1 MPLASNSLPRGARRL
16 APLALVGLTL
26 AWAAPAR
33 AQTADEQAEAL
44 FREGREAVD
53 HGDFAAGCAKFAAS
67 LKLTQRPGPL
77 LNLASCEEH
86 QGHLISALAHW
97 TEAIALLPKGDD
109 RIESSRKR
117 AEALGRR
124 IPRLTVTLAPEPP
137 TGTKITL
144 DGATLSP
151 AALGLPQPID
161 LGEHTLVTSAPGHI
175 DAKSTLILA
184 ESERREV
191 TVTPGLPEATT
202 PAVVK
207 PPVSD
212 TPPSI
217 ASPKASG
224 GMRTAGFVI
233 GGVGVVSLAVGA
245 ITGVMTI
252 GKNTAIDTTCN
263 KMSPCPASKREE
275 VIGLQDSGKT
285 LSAVSTITF
294 ALGAVGLGAGV
305 TLVLLGGPA
314 RAPKA
319 ATIAPLVLPGGGG
332 LMMGG
337 SF

>member
-1 MPLASNSLPRGARRL
+1 MIIQRISLSFAITTTLVVAAASPVA
-16 APLALVGLTL
+16 
-26 AWAAPAR
+26 
-33 AQTADEQAEAL
+33 AQTPDEQAAAL

-53 HGDFAAGCAKFAAS
+53 HGDFATGCAKFAAS

-86 QGHLISALAHW
+86 QGHLISALTHW

-109 RIESSRKR
+109 RIESSRQR

-124 IPRLTVTLAPEPP
+124 IPRLTVTLAPDPP

-151 AALGLPQPID
+151 AALGLPQAID
-161 LGEHTLVTSAPGHI
+161 LGEHAVVASAPGHL

-184 ESERREV
+184 EGQRREL
-191 TVTPGLPEATT
+191 TVTPGLASAPT
-202 PAVVK
+202 PVVK
-207 PPVSD
+207 PPVGD
-212 TPPSI
+212 TPPPI
-217 ASPKASG
+217 APPNASG

-252 GKNTAIDTTCN
+252 GKNSALDDLCKN
-263 KMSPCPASKREE
+263 SLCPTSKREE
-275 VIGLQDSGKT
+275 VVALQSSGKT
-285 LSAVSTITF
+285 LSTVSTITF
-294 ALGAVGLGAGV
+294 VVGALGLGAGV

-314 RAPKA
+314 RAPNA

-332 LMMGG
+332 LMLGG